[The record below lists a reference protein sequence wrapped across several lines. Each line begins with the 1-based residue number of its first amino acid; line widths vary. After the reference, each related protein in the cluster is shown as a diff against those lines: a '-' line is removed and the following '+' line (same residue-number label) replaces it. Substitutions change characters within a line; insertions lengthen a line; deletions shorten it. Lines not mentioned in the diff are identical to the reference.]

1 MNRKQYEAKRMLLIN
16 EAQQLL
22 DDGNI
27 EGSEAKMNEVKAL
40 DEKFEAIAQAQANLN
55 AINGLVVASNASVQ
69 QMTNAGQMVTP
80 EDGFTDKEDM
90 YNSLEYRTAFMKN
103 VLKGEAIPAK
113 FQNAAQTQTSD
124 VGSVIPTTLVQKIYS
139 KLETAGKFL
148 AMVTKTNIK
157 GGLTIPTS
165 SINLTASW
173 VAERGTADSQKATT
187 GSITFAYYKLFCKV
201 ATSFETTIVALDIFE
216 AEFVSKVVL
225 AMTKTLEQAIFN
237 GTGATYHQPV
247 GFLTEAPAT
256 GQKIEIT
263 EGNHFTYA
271 DLVATEAA
279 LPDEYES
286 GAIWVMPK
294 KTFYNEIIGMKDS
307 AGQPIARVNVGIDGK
322 PEHTILGRRVEFT
335 QYMSAF
341 STTVAADTIVAAI
354 FDFSY
359 YCINTNYA
367 MTVRKYIDE
376 DTDDEVTKAIMLVDG
391 KTIDKNSLVTV
402 VIKNS

>member
-1 MNRKQYEAKRMLLIN
+1 MTKEQYLAQRKALMD

-22 DDGNI
+22 DSGNI
-27 EGSEAKMNEVKAL
+27 EGADGKMADVKKL
-40 DEKFEAIAQAQANLN
+40 DEKFEAIAKAQANLN
-55 AINGLVVASNASVQ
+55 AINGVVVAANAMAA
-69 QMTNAGQMVTP
+69 QMASGTQMITGSETEQP
-80 EDGFTDKEDM
+80 DM
-90 YNSLEYRTAFMKN
+90 YDSIEYRKAFMNN
-103 VLKGEAIPAK
+103 VVKGAPIPEK
-113 FQNAAQTQTSD
+113 FLNSNAQTQTSD

-139 KLETAGKFL
+139 KLETVGKFY
-148 AMVTKTNIK
+148 AMATKTNIK
-157 GGLTIPTS
+157 GGVTVPTS

-173 VAERGTADSQKATT
+173 VAERSTADTQKVET
-187 GSITFAYYKLFCKV
+187 GTVTFAYHKLICKV
-201 ATSFETTIVALDIFE
+201 ATSFETTVVALDIFE
-216 AEFVSKVVL
+216 TEFVDKVVK
-225 AMTKTLEQAIFN
+225 AMVKTKEQAMFT
-237 GTGATYHQPV
+237 GTGSTYHQMV

-271 DLVATEAA
+271 DLVAAEAA
-279 LPDEYES
+279 LPDAYES

-359 YCINTNYA
+359 YCINTNYT

-376 DTDDEVTKAIMLVDG
+376 ATDDEVTKAIELTDG

>member
-27 EGSEAKMNEVKAL
+27 EGSEAKMNEVKVL

-187 GSITFAYYKLFCKV
+187 GSITFAYYKLLCKV

-225 AMTKTLEQAIFN
+225 AMTKALEQAIFN

-247 GFLTEAPAT
+247 GFLTETPAT

-271 DLVATEAA
+271 DLVAAEAA

>member
-1 MNRKQYEAKRMLLIN
+1 MTKEQYLAQRKALMD

-22 DDGNI
+22 DSGNI
-27 EGSEAKMNEVKAL
+27 EGADGKMADVKKL
-40 DEKFEAIAQAQANLN
+40 DEKFEAIAKAQANLN
-55 AINGLVVASNASVQ
+55 AINGVVVAANS
-69 QMTNAGQMVTP
+69 MTSQMVNGAPMITGSETEQP
-80 EDGFTDKEDM
+80 DM

-216 AEFVSKVVL
+216 TEFVSKVVL
-225 AMTKTLEQAIFN
+225 AMTKALEQAIFN

-271 DLVATEAA
+271 DLVAAEAA

>member
-1 MNRKQYEAKRMLLIN
+1 MNRKQYEAKRMLLMN

-27 EGSEAKMNEVKAL
+27 EGSEAKMADVKAL
-40 DEKFEAIAQAQANLN
+40 DEKFEVIAQAQANLN

-69 QMTNAGQMVTP
+69 QMANSVTQMQGDAADT
-80 EDGFTDKEDM
+80 DM
-90 YNSLEYRTAFMKN
+90 YNTPEYRKAFMEN
-103 VLKGEAIPAK
+103 VVKGTPIPAK
-113 FQNAAQTQTSD
+113 FQNTAAQTQTSD

-165 SINLTASW
+165 SISLTASW

-187 GSITFAYYKLFCKV
+187 GSVTFAYYKLICKV
-201 ATSFETTIVALDIFE
+201 ATSFETTIVSLDIFE

-247 GFLTEAPAT
+247 GFLTETPAT

-271 DLVATEAA
+271 DLVAAEAA

-359 YCINTNYA
+359 YAINTNYA

>member
-1 MNRKQYEAKRMLLIN
+1 MTKEQYLAQRKALMD

-22 DDGNI
+22 DSGNI
-27 EGSEAKMNEVKAL
+27 EGADGKMADVKKL
-40 DEKFEAIAQAQANLN
+40 DEKFEAIAKAQANLN
-55 AINGLVVASNASVQ
+55 AINGVVVAANS
-69 QMTNAGQMVTP
+69 MTSQMVNGAPMITGSETEQP
-80 EDGFTDKEDM
+80 DM

-225 AMTKTLEQAIFN
+225 AMTKALEQAIFN

-271 DLVATEAA
+271 DLVAAEAA

-322 PEHTILGRRVEFT
+322 PEHTILGRRVEFSP
-335 QYMSAF
+335 YMSAF
-341 STTVAADTIVAAI
+341 STSVAADTIVAAI

-402 VIKNS
+402 IVKNS

>member
-27 EGSEAKMNEVKAL
+27 EGSEAKMNEVKVL

-187 GSITFAYYKLFCKV
+187 GSITFAYYKLLCKV

-225 AMTKTLEQAIFN
+225 AMTKALEQAIFN

-247 GFLTEAPAT
+247 GFLTETPAT

-271 DLVATEAA
+271 DLVAAEAA

-376 DTDDEVTKAIMLVDG
+376 DTDDEVTKAIILVDG